1 MYPFNTLLSETYYVD
16 ISQVKRSALNP
27 EASKKYC
34 AYIHPLHSIWGY
46 QNGKWRMFVLALLA
60 HV

>member
-46 QNGKWRMFVLALLA
+46 QNGK
-60 HV
+60 